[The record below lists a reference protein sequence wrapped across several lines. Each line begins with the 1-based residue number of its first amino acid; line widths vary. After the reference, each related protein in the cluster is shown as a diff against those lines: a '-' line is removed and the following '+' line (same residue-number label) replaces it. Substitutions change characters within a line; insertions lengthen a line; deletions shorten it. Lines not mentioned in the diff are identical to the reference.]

1 MKINLKNALMISVFC
16 AMLNEATY
24 SFISKYEAWIFG
36 AAIGAISALVIASML
51 RRKKA

>member
-16 AMLNEATY
+16 ALLNEATY

-36 AAIGAISALVIASML
+36 GVIAVISALVIASMII
-51 RRKKA
+51 RKKA